1 MTDTD
6 DVCAGKRRTT
16 MQISLSVDDK
26 TALKVMAAERGMT
39 VAALIHEWVD
49 ANRKEADTAWQK
61 GTE

>member
-1 MTDTD
+1 
-6 DVCAGKRRTT
+6 